1 MAVRLEVVVDATAL
15 ISALLGGRAIQVLF
29 SDLFQC
35 ITTERT
41 TWEVKRYIPTIADR
55 SGVPED
61 EVLSLFETFP
71 LTAYQST
78 FYEARIDHATRQ
90 IGERDPNDIDILALT
105 YQTGAPLWTADRDLR
120 EVTDIQT
127 VTTDDLW
134 VLTQKEM

>member
-1 MAVRLEVVVDATAL
+1 MAIRLEVVVDATSL

-55 SGVPED
+55 SGVAEN
-61 EVLSLFETFP
+61 EVLYLFETFP
-71 LTAYQST
+71 LTAYQSA
-78 FYEARIDHATRQ
+78 FYEAQMDHAARQ
-90 IGERDPNDIDILALT
+90 VGERDSNDIDILALT
-105 YQTGAPLWTADRDLR
+105 YQTGAPLWTADRDLL
-120 EVTDIQT
+120 EVADIQT

-134 VLTQKEM
+134 VLVQKE